1 MLLVR
6 CVRSEDKQ
14 WNSVAVNITTPTM
27 VIMLTMMAAMIVLLL
42 SQVVA
47 LYVVM
52 ARLTILHMSMVVKM
66 VMKCS
71 FLMFMVSLQ
80 LVVVVLAVAENQ
92 VSLESAGTS

>member
-1 MLLVR
+1 M
-6 CVRSEDKQ
+6 
-14 WNSVAVNITTPTM
+14 PTM

-47 LYVVM
+47 LCVVM
-52 ARLTILHMSMVVKM
+52 ARLTILHMSMVAKM